1 MNIVIQIVCLL
12 ALVFTIFAWYLS
24 FMEFLVN
31 LYIHRDNQL
40 RGKKDEESDF
50 IDAKEIIQK
59 GITDFL
65 KIITNLFKKGEN
77 K

>member
-1 MNIVIQIVCLL
+1 
-12 ALVFTIFAWYLS
+12 
-24 FMEFLVN
+24 MEFLVN

>member
-1 MNIVIQIVCLL
+1 M
-12 ALVFTIFAWYLS
+12 
-24 FMEFLVN
+24 
-31 LYIHRDNQL
+31 
-40 RGKKDEESDF
+40 GKKDEESDF